1 MSTTTEFGAQWCVRE
16 PQSTTFALKATMD
29 YKRCSNPLFAL
40 LLILNAFV
48 FPANHASAALA
59 DEPVQPMASTGEEV
73 ADALN
78 AVTAGVSTDN
88 AFGIKPLPYRE
99 FGSFWKSAYEEL
111 FDIPYQIDA
120 YLLETELNSDTTD
133 LLRNGETFEGH
144 DFTAE
149 FALIVEA
156 DFDQPA
162 ITQTIRDL
170 ITAQSGNM
178 LGVVAS
184 IITNHG
190 QVYFFGSVNQWDDT
204 NGIRIRELVPVF
216 ELTLEEYT
224 EYVNLNPELMAIQGG
239 YEPGPEETTPY
250 EDCVLDAA
258 MQWQDQ
264 KDSAKA
270 SNDIRKALIT
280 GIMVAGAVACVASSA
295 IPIIGLIGASSC
307 LKAVLAGGALAA
319 GASAAAL
326 FGDLSNANN
335 DLDANLASC
344 CDAYPAECDTG
355 PH

>member
-1 MSTTTEFGAQWCVRE
+1 MLAHSCVKQLR
-16 PQSTTFALKATMD
+16 QTTFVLKVTMD
-29 YKRCSNPLFAL
+29 YKRYSNPLFAL
-40 LLILNAFV
+40 LLILNALV
-48 FPANHASAALA
+48 FPVYHASAALA
-59 DEPVQPMASTGEEV
+59 DDPVQPMASTGEEV
-73 ADALN
+73 ANALDA
-78 AVTAGVSTDN
+78 VMAGVSTDN

-111 FDIPYQIDA
+111 FDVPYQIDA
-120 YLLETELNSDTTD
+120 YMLQTELNSDTTD
-133 LLRNGETFEGH
+133 LLRNGETVEGH

-170 ITAQSGNM
+170 ITARSGNM

-190 QVYFFGSVNQWDDT
+190 QIYFFGSVNQWDDS
-204 NGIRIRELVPVF
+204 NGIRIREIVPVY

-224 EYVNLNPELMAIQGG
+224 KYVNLNPELMAIQGG
-239 YEPGPEETTPY
+239 YEPGPTETTPY

-264 KDSAKA
+264 KDAAKD
-270 SNDIRKALIT
+270 SNDIRKALIA

-319 GASAAAL
+319 GASAANL
-326 FGDLSNANN
+326 FADLANADD

-344 CDAYPAECDTG
+344 CEAYPAECDTS
-355 PH
+355 PR